1 VLLWQTGRGADA
13 TEWFDKALTIDPRF
27 ADAHYMRGLV
37 LQERG
42 DLPAA
47 IAALRA
53 AIALR
58 PSSAD
63 AHLSLARALQGNGEH
78 DAAAVALAAATR
90 LSQLKADAQAST
102 FAVGVGRERLRA
114 GDLDGAIAQFR
125 EAVRLAADNPQ
136 AHYQLALALRAR
148 GEIGEAAPHF
158 AEASRLAPYL
168 RPPPDM

>member
-1 VLLWQTGRGADA
+1 MLWQTGRGTEA
-13 TEWFDKALTIDPRF
+13 TEWFNKALTIDASF

-47 IAALRA
+47 IAALRT

-63 AHLSLARALQGNGEH
+63 AHLSLARALQAHGAH
-78 DAAAVALAAATR
+78 DDAAATLALAMR

-114 GDLDGAIAQFR
+114 KDLDGAIAQFR
-125 EAVRLAADNPQ
+125 EALRLAEDNPQ

-148 GEIGEAAPHF
+148 GEIREAAPHF

-168 RPPPDM
+168 KPPPDM